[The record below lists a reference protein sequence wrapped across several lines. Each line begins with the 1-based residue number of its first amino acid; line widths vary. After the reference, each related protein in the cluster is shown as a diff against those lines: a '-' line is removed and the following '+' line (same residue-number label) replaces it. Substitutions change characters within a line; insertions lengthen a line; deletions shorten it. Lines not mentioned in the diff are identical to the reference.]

1 MAKRKR
7 NGRTSY
13 SAGRV
18 DESSGQRS
26 AFPQL
31 TESYPRDTEWRY
43 DASEDNDVKE
53 DRDDDF
59 SVGDEEQEEDVE
71 QADEEEDG
79 EVVEVD
85 EWEVEPHAE
94 ALAYLYA
101 VRSEADAL
109 PSLTYVSR
117 EPAMSDSN
125 SVSQQ
130 GNDSTE
136 AVTEGTDGPDGS
148 EDPWQ
153 SQFMT
158 YYNNLRTTIAT
169 APEPNFSQEELD
181 VLFHINPDARP
192 ETSADEDR
200 VWRLKTLDEPS
211 LALLSMLD
219 HPRTMHLLT
228 HLRKKMGVKVRVEQC
243 MWLVFLLARLAD
255 PGVLSGDEI
264 DLLRR
269 IGRKCVAVG
278 SSLGGEDGEETVLA
292 TVDMVVCIIKYYYQQ
307 RDLDEV

>member
-59 SVGDEEQEEDVE
+59 SGQTFRLDQLDFSVGDEEQEEDVE

-109 PSLTYVSR
+109 PSL
-117 EPAMSDSN
+117 
-125 SVSQQ
+125 
-130 GNDSTE
+130 
-136 AVTEGTDGPDGS
+136 
-148 EDPWQ
+148 
-153 SQFMT
+153 
-158 YYNNLRTTIAT
+158 
-169 APEPNFSQEELD
+169 
-181 VLFHINPDARP
+181 
-192 ETSADEDR
+192 
-200 VWRLKTLDEPS
+200 
-211 LALLSMLD
+211 
-219 HPRTMHLLT
+219 
-228 HLRKKMGVKVRVEQC
+228 
-243 MWLVFLLARLAD
+243 
-255 PGVLSGDEI
+255 
-264 DLLRR
+264 
-269 IGRKCVAVG
+269 
-278 SSLGGEDGEETVLA
+278 
-292 TVDMVVCIIKYYYQQ
+292 
-307 RDLDEV
+307 